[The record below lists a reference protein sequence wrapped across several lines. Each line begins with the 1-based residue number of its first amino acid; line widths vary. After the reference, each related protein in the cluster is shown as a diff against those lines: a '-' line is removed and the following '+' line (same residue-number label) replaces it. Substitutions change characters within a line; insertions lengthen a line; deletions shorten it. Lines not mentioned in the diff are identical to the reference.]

1 MCVLNGGEC
10 KKMKD
15 SCSERAAQMVRCH
28 RLARGVRTYVRED
41 VAVRHET
48 GAADDA
54 AVCKRA
60 GATQL
65 RDRRF
70 TGKSINR
77 FNNTVRALFCGGLV
91 IQPSQNNALLD
102 DAGYQ
107 LQWALGSA

>member
-1 MCVLNGGEC
+1 MCVLKGGEC

-15 SCSERAAQMVRCH
+15 SCLERAAQMARCH
-28 RLARGVRTYVRED
+28 RLARGACTSVRED
-41 VAVRHET
+41 VAMRHEA

-65 RDRRF
+65 RDGRF
-70 TGKSINR
+70 TGKFINR
-77 FNNTVRALFCGGLV
+77 FTNAVRALFCGGLE
-91 IQPSQNNALLD
+91 IQPPQNNALLA

-107 LQWALGSA
+107 LQ